1 MKTEITTFILFCGL
15 WINFS
20 YGQNLS
26 NFNQIQSNSN
36 SKNSQLALENLNSF
50 TNLVFLNSNGL
61 VIHESNYT
69 TLECNLSDLTYLQN
83 VDISKLN
90 QITRV
95 IIKISDSNTM
105 YNLNLLSNLSNLSQ
119 VYLVFEFEI
128 NEVQILQNCIGLQSN
143 WSVYFLISKPQ

>member
-1 MKTEITTFILFCGL
+1 MVV
-15 WINFS
+15 
-20 YGQNLS
+20 
-26 NFNQIQSNSN
+26 
-36 SKNSQLALENLNSF
+36 SKKWGKKNLNSF

-95 IIKISDSNTM
+95 IIKISDSNTT
-105 YNLNLLSNLSNLSQ
+105 YNLNLLSSLSNLSQ

-143 WSVYFLISKPQ
+143 WSVNFLISKPQ